1 MTRLNSKESYEKV
14 WMIHSI
20 AFFAFLTGLAL
31 IPALIVMT
39 IFTDDKTLQIEYI
52 DNVKEFYLYHALYLS
67 GNEVSCVDV
76 KINRILI
83 LDACIFKSYKKRK
96 EL

>member
-20 AFFAFLTGLAL
+20 AFFSFLIGLAL

-39 IFTDDKTLQIEYI
+39 IFTDDKTLQIEYN
-52 DNVKEFYLYHALYLS
+52 DNVKEILFIS
-67 GNEVSCVDV
+67 RPVSV
-76 KINRILI
+76 R
-83 LDACIFKSYKKRK
+83 
-96 EL
+96 

>member
-14 WMIHSI
+14 WIVHSN
-20 AFFAFLTGLAL
+20 AFFSFLTGLAF

-52 DNVKEFYLYHALYLS
+52 DNVKE
-67 GNEVSCVDV
+67 
-76 KINRILI
+76 ILFI
-83 LDACIFKSYKKRK
+83 SRLVPVR
-96 EL
+96 